1 MKDGLLG
8 VRTFVIPGAV
18 LAETIS
24 FLRKAGTR
32 GNEAFVLWSGI
43 LTGPR
48 SFRFASVLIPE
59 QRAMETEH
67 GLLVTV
73 EGEALFQVN
82 KAVHERHEI
91 LAAQVHTH
99 PTSAYHSTTDDT
111 FPLVTLVGALSIVLP
126 DFARKAPRDIDRWA
140 WYRLSRGAKWEPAS
154 TDTKVEIETE

>member
-1 MKDGLLG
+1 MKDGLLD
-8 VRTFVIPGAV
+8 VRTFVIPSDI

-24 FLRKAGTR
+24 FLREVGAQ
-32 GNEAFVLWSGI
+32 GNEGFVLWSGI
-43 LTGPR
+43 LAGPDI
-48 SFRFASVLIPE
+48 FRFKSVLIPE

-82 KAVHERHEI
+82 KAVHERNEI

-99 PTSAYHSTTDDT
+99 PTSAYHSSTDDT

-126 DFARKAPRDIDRWA
+126 DFACTAPGDIDRWA
-140 WYRLSRGAKWEPAS
+140 WYRLSKRVKWEPAS
-154 TDTKVEIETE
+154 TNTKVEIATE

>member
-8 VRTFVIPGAV
+8 VRTFVIPSAV
-18 LAETIS
+18 IAETIS
-24 FLRKAGTR
+24 FLRRVGTR
-32 GNEAFVLWSGI
+32 GNEAFALWSGVR
-43 LTGPR
+43 TSPR

-59 QRAMETEH
+59 QRAMVTKH

-82 KAVHERHEI
+82 KAVHERNEV

-99 PTSAYHSTTDDT
+99 PTAAYHSSTDDT
-111 FPLVTLVGALSIVLP
+111 FPLVTLVGSLSIVLP

-140 WYRLSRGAKWEPAS
+140 WYRLSKRAMWEPAS
-154 TDTKVEIETE
+154 TNTKIEIETE